1 MFRSL
6 IVGLFVIG
14 MSAGCANMQPV
25 LSGGRYCLEGT
36 ELNCASREGDGDC
49 QPCPRSATA
58 PLAAAATPA
67 MPAVIPVRPE

>member
-1 MFRSL
+1 MFRSM
-6 IVGLFVIG
+6 IVGLFIIG

-25 LSGGRYCLEGT
+25 LSGGRYCFAGT
-36 ELNCASREGDGDC
+36 ELNCASREGSGDC

-67 MPAVIPVRPE
+67 MLAVIPVRPE